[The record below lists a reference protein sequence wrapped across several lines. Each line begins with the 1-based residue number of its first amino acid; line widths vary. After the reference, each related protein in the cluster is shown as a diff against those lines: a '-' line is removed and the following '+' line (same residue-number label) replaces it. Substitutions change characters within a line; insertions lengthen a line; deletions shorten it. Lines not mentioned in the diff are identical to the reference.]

1 MSSGSQRRAGIMSA
15 VREGGVTLTELLV
28 VVLLLGILV
37 VAAVPMTSAGSQ
49 VKLDSAAAE
58 VGNALR
64 FALAESRRTGRWVLV
79 DAGTQPG
86 HLLVLNSDSTGARG
100 ADVVDPITKRTM
112 DINVTGSPFSADVKL
127 TAKFVTA
134 SGTYTQLLIGP
145 GPVFSGSTSSAV
157 MGALQPASG
166 IDLTLGSRT
175 VTVGFDSVTGRVTLP

>member
-1 MSSGSQRRAGIMSA
+1 MSSGSQRRPRIMSA
-15 VREGGVTLTELLV
+15 VREAGVTLAELLV
-28 VVLLLGILV
+28 VVLLLGVLV
-37 VAAVPMTSAGSQ
+37 VAAVPMTSAGTG
-49 VKLDSAAAE
+49 VKLEAAAAE

-86 HLLVLNSDSTGARG
+86 RLLVLNSDSTGARG
-100 ADVVDPITKRTM
+100 TDLVDPITKRTM
-112 DINVTGSPFSADVKL
+112 DINVTGSSFSEGVKL
-127 TAKFVTA
+127 SAKFVTA
-134 SGTYTQLLIGP
+134 SGAYTQLLIGP
-145 GPVFSGSTSSAV
+145 GPAFSGANSSAV